1 MQLTTQIT
9 LQRAGED
16 GLKSPRITH
25 QQPASDNYTSVADVH
40 FFFLSILK
48 NGSKWVFVQMFKGLD
63 LQPHMEN
70 CEETHWAVT
79 SLFMKAATVESAL
92 QALPWY
98 QGLTVLFFF
107 FLCVC
112 VETGGSWVASE
123 IALPPAEDH
132 WKKKKEKMMTEHL
145 LSPAS
150 SSFYC
155 LSLLTEVF
163 SLQLLFPFCCIRNR
177 HQMVPG
183 TVALI

>member
-107 FLCVC
+107 LFVCLCGDRR
-112 VETGGSWVASE
+112 ELG
-123 IALPPAEDH
+123 
-132 WKKKKEKMMTEHL
+132 
-145 LSPAS
+145 
-150 SSFYC
+150 
-155 LSLLTEVF
+155 
-163 SLQLLFPFCCIRNR
+163 CIRNSAPTCWGSLKEKKR
-177 HQMVPG
+177 KNDDRTFVVPR
-183 TVALI
+183 VFLLLLPLIAHWGILSSASVPLLLY